1 MNYRIAS
8 ALFVV
13 GVGGIAGCVRVQPAP
28 AFVETSCTAPRFVSP
43 FTAVDPCSA
52 EAVLVAALV
61 AMFSYTPATESDQ
74 QAAFTAAAP
83 LLTPDYAARGR
94 SAATVILPITVAT
107 WQQWRTAAVAVDAEA
122 HLTGDDHPVD
132 TDTAIYRVMALT
144 LRPSDASASLT
155 FTAYVTAGRTDRAT
169 AWRLSGIEVLG

>member
-1 MNYRIAS
+1 MNHRIAS

-13 GVGGIAGCVRVQPAP
+13 GVGGIAGCVRDQPAP
-28 AFVETSCTAPRFVSP
+28 VAVETSCTAPRFVPP

-74 QAAFTAAAP
+74 QVAFTAAAP

-94 SAATVILPITVAT
+94 SAAPVILPITVAT
-107 WQQWRTAAVAVDAEA
+107 WQQWQSAAVSVDAEVR
-122 HLTGDDHPVD
+122 LTGDDHPVD
-132 TDTAIYRVMALT
+132 TGTEVHRVMALK
-144 LRPSDASASLT
+144 LRPSDASAPLT